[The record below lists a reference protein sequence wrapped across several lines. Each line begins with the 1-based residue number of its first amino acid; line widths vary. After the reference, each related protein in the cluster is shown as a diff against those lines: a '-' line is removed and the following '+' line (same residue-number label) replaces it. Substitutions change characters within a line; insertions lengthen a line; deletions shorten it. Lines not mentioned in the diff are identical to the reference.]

1 MFSSTLSTDTR
12 SVVSS
17 VPNLK
22 PSLKISTSGKSMRSS
37 QSCTFVPALRKNVRF
52 AADLTRVKS
61 FHEND
66 KPISISSETSP
77 ELLPRDSSSDSGCD
91 WFNNDAALAVLLPN
105 PGMKMTR
112 MMKSFSLDSANG
124 ASARSSSNG
133 SSGSSSNRR
142 GNGNSNGNGSGNCG
156 NDGYGNGNGS
166 QFRRYS
172 DITLGSY
179 DYDCDLDDFDSCS
192 GSEDDEFDYFYGNDS
207 SMNANG
213 KVNDGND
220 RIADF
225 EIKHWKLT
233 YTSIPGC
240 KADDLLC
247 GQEIKLGSI
256 VQEGEQLVGLI
267 YVSNLCYE
275 KFVEVKYTFTN
286 WSDIHYVTATY
297 SRSVNDKIDEFRFT
311 INLDSL
317 DYFLKYKKILY
328 CNPALD
334 ITVCPLSVDLC
345 CRYYVNGQTY
355 YDNNH
360 SQNYQL
366 SILTTTMSM
375 LRKSGMRK
383 GASKGKPSSKGSN
396 GTRVPKKGSPS
407 TSFYADFLVSTT
419 LSHRIHLLSNNRRD
433 PYARK
438 FSEDT
443 DYFNTSPYKHLY
455 HNDTTLIRPTRL
467 NKVLNSCTEDDVC
480 GASSSSSSASPL
492 PGAEERVSS
501 PAGDDESPQSSLMSR
516 DSSTDSMSSDM
527 LAGISSSSSVTSSPV
542 CSGVP
547 PDDFTDLAFD
557 DFNSSFRESRNP
569 YKLLANPLGPSL
581 ATERLC
587 GYKKSMNG
595 PLDGLDPLLR
605 LSSTAKDSTH
615 VDLADESDTDDENG
629 NMNPLSFVA
638 DYYNDAKIAPLLG
651 GFDESDIGCFND
663 NQSVLTDTPILTSR
677 GTFYD
682 GDGCRAGQGNNSTD
696 TLVLSDKRVPTG
708 SDGSGREVTIGCSGR
723 PHSPA
728 SSTCS
733 SSSGSSTSSFYSANM
748 TPSDSGLTQSQRP
761 GTICTSMSGATM
773 NSFRSRAEPNCSGR
787 QDPKRRFYSPLDA
800 DYQTLL
806 ESYCFYT
813 SERNSGNGTS
823 AGVRGG
829 GISITD
835 EGPVRSIWKC
845 SSPPMSLDYLRNE
858 SPSPVPIH

>member
-1 MFSSTLSTDTR
+1 MKENMFSSTLSTDTR
-12 SVVSS
+12 SVASS

-22 PSLKISTSGKSMRSS
+22 PSLKVSTGKKSMRSS

-91 WFNNDAALAVLLPN
+91 WFNNNTALAVLLPN
-105 PGMKMTR
+105 SGMKMAR

-133 SSGSSSNRR
+133 SGRGGS
-142 GNGNSNGNGSGNCG
+142 NGSGSCG
-156 NDGYGNGNGS
+156 DYGYGSGDGNGL

-172 DITLGSY
+172 DIALGSY
-179 DYDCDLDDFDSCS
+179 DYDYDLDDFDSCS
-192 GSEDDEFDYFYGNDS
+192 GSEDEELDYFYGNDS

-213 KVNDGND
+213 RASDGSD

-240 KADDLLC
+240 RADDLLC

-267 YVSNLCYE
+267 YVANLCYE

-286 WSDIHYVTATY
+286 WSDIHYVTAAY
-297 SRSVNDKIDEFRFT
+297 SRSISDKIDEFRFT
-311 INLDSL
+311 INLESL

-366 SILTTTMSM
+366 SILTTTRSM
-375 LRKSGMRK
+375 QRKSGIRK
-383 GASKGKPSSKGSN
+383 GASKGKSSSKGSN
-396 GTRVPKKGSPS
+396 GGRAPKKGSPA

-419 LSHRIHLLSNNRRD
+419 LSHRIHLLSNSRRD

-480 GASSSSSSASPL
+480 EGINNNNGSNASPL
-492 PGAEERVSS
+492 PGAEGNASPLADGNESS
-501 PAGDDESPQSSLMSR
+501 QSSLMSR

-527 LAGISSSSSVTSSPV
+527 LAGVSSSSSVTSSPV
-542 CSGVP
+542 CSGAP
-547 PDDFTDLAFD
+547 LDDFTDLAFD
-557 DFNSSFRESRNP
+557 DFNSSFRENRNP
-569 YKLLANPLGPSL
+569 YKLLANPLGTSL
-581 ATERLC
+581 ATEGLR
-587 GYKKSMNG
+587 GYKKSANG
-595 PLDGLDPLLR
+595 PLDGLDPLSR
-605 LSSTAKDSTH
+605 LGGTAKDRPRVNVT
-615 VDLADESDTDDENG
+615 DESDTDDDSG
-629 NMNPLSFVA
+629 SMNPLSFVA
-638 DYYNDAKIAPLLG
+638 DYYNDTKMAPLLG
-651 GFDESDIGCFND
+651 GFDESDVGCFND
-663 NQSVLTDTPILTSR
+663 NQSVLTDTPILSNR
-677 GTFYD
+677 GAFY
-682 GDGCRAGQGNNSTD
+682 GEDGCRTGQGNNSTD
-696 TLVLSDKRVPTG
+696 TLVLSDKRAPKEG
-708 SDGSGREVTIGCSGR
+708 GDGT
-723 PHSPA
+723 HSPI

-733 SSSGSSTSSFYSANM
+733 SSSSSSTSSFYSANM
-748 TPSDSGLTQSQRP
+748 APSDTGLTQNQHP
-761 GTICTSMSGATM
+761 GTVCTSMSGVTM
-773 NSFRSRAEPNCSGR
+773 NSFRSRTGPNCSGR
-787 QDPKRRFYSPLDA
+787 QDLKHRFYSPLDT

-813 SERNSGNGTS
+813 SERGSANGTS
-823 AGVRGG
+823 TGVRGG
-829 GISITD
+829 GISVTD

-845 SSPPMSLDYLRNE
+845 SSPPMSLDYLRSE
-858 SPSPVPIH
+858 SPSSVPIQR